1 MTSCPHCGAQLAQA
15 SPYCPHCGGALE
27 LTTADVP
34 PPDAALT
41 MPISAARVQQASM
54 PAPAPPPAPSLPPPA
69 PDGPRGLAPA
79 GFDWVR
85 LVRGNWLGAGLVA
98 GLTVGTAGLLA
109 VVMTAL
115 AKPTD
120 FGLDNSLTLVASILN
135 GSFGADLV
143 AQFRSSGESIHGSVG
158 AIPLTV
164 TVLALLVGVIT
175 FRRVTAGYDNVVDAV
190 LDAVRASL
198 VLAVALMVIALAF
211 RADSR
216 EFGRGWG
223 TQLAHLFDTRIR
235 YGPSIHASF
244 LLGFVTLLVPLLG
257 SVWVRRSLWPDRLAG
272 AARILV
278 APVYGLATLLVLL
291 PVAGLVGLALMLATG
306 DTLQNA
312 DPTSHDF
319 LASASLFF
327 GLLAS
332 GGFWLLSLGAGGS
345 FGEHGSTTG
354 EPSTSSYDH
363 LGHFAGQDPGLWAA
377 PVVMVAVFAAATW
390 VVVRRAP
397 SRESIQ
403 SNLLVWTLLVL
414 VTTPL
419 LVRLTSIHAAIS
431 ARGERAS
438 GSIGVHGW
446 QTTLLL
452 TLVTCL
458 CSVVAAWRCG
468 VLDLSRLREA
478 GRRLQTNPGQRP
490 GPPGTGA

>member
-1 MTSCPHCGAQLAQA
+1 MTSCPHCGTQLAQA
-15 SPYCPHCGGALE
+15 SPYCPHCGGAVVV
-27 LTTADVP
+27 TPAAQVP
-34 PPDAALT
+34 PPDPALT
-41 MPISAARVQQASM
+41 MPISAAHAEQTQR
-54 PAPAPPPAPSLPPPA
+54 PATPSARPVPPPPPAGPSSVA
-69 PDGPRGLAPA
+69 APA
-79 GFDWVR
+79 FDWVR

-98 GLTVGTAGLLA
+98 GLTLGTAGLLA
-109 VVMTAL
+109 VVMTAM

-143 AQFRSSGESIHGSVG
+143 AQFRSSGESIHGSIG
-158 AIPLTV
+158 AVPLTV
-164 TVLALLVGVIT
+164 TVLALLVGVIA
-175 FRRVTAGYDNVVDAV
+175 FRRVTARYDNLVDIL
-190 LDAVRASL
+190 LDAVRAAL
-198 VLAVALMVIALAF
+198 LFAVSLMVIALVF

-244 LLGFVTLLVPLLG
+244 LLGFVMLLVPLLG
-257 SVWVRRSLWPDRLAG
+257 TVWVRRSLWPDRLG
-272 AARILV
+272 AAGRFLV
-278 APVYGLATLLVLL
+278 APVHGLATLLVLL

-306 DTLQNA
+306 DTIQNA

-319 LASASLFF
+319 FASASLIF

-345 FGEHGSTTG
+345 FGERSSTTG
-354 EPSTSSYDH
+354 EASTSSYDH

-403 SNLLVWTLLVL
+403 SNLLAWTLLVL
-414 VTTPL
+414 VSTPL
-419 LVRLTSIHAAIS
+419 LVRLTSIDGALS
-431 ARGERAS
+431 ARGDQAS

-446 QTTLLL
+446 LTALLL
-452 TLVTCL
+452 TLVTSL

-468 VLDLSRLREA
+468 VLDLGRLREA

-490 GPPGTGA
+490 GPPGTTA